1 MMKSRLFSAVAALS
15 LSLLGQ
21 SVLAAELLSVRAG
34 EDARL
39 TRLVLV
45 SDTPEAWKVQL
56 NQQQLIIQS
65 SNVKT
70 RLEKNLVLPM
80 ASALDQV
87 TVKKAKQ
94 QLTLESTL
102 TRPMK
107 LVNSYTMPHKKGES
121 ARFVIELA
129 NSVDTTKA
137 HRTAQQVVQSVS
149 AEIQAQKAKTHK
161 PSHAQLAAV
170 QPQDLKTISIAPLSV
185 KPFKGTKELVVAI
198 DPGHGGKDVG
208 AVSASGVMEKDLTL
222 AVAKELKRQIDAQP
236 GMRAVLTR
244 DGDYFVS
251 LTKRPQIARELNAD
265 VFLSLHADSYKDR
278 NISGASFY
286 VTSNKGASSHL
297 AKFVAAHSNTSDHHL
312 IDGVELWNRQ
322 QANSIGQVA
331 MHSSID
337 DSQKLGQHLKLGFK
351 QAGIRLQHSQVQSA
365 NFMVLKNIDMPSV
378 LVEMGFI
385 SNPEQDRLLQH
396 GAYQARLASSLVS
409 GLVRFV
415 EVQPEPGVVY
425 ANVRVN
431 KGDNLAKIA
440 QRHGTSADYLAKA
453 NNLTEKSTLKIGQVL
468 KVPVNMAQRVAMIKD
483 MKG

>member
-1 MMKSRLFSAVAALS
+1 MKSRLFSAVAALS

-70 RLEKNLVLPM
+70 RLEKTLVLPM

-431 KGDNLAKIA
+431 KGDNLAKVA
-440 QRHGTSADYLAKA
+440 QRHGTSVDYLAKA

-468 KVPVNMAQRVAMIKD
+468 KVPVNMTQRVAMIKD

>member
-1 MMKSRLFSAVAALS
+1 MKSRLFSAAAVLS

-431 KGDNLAKIA
+431 KGDNLAKVA
-440 QRHGTSADYLAKA
+440 QRHGTSVDYLAKA

-468 KVPVNMAQRVAMIKD
+468 KVPVNMTQRVAMIKD

>member
-1 MMKSRLFSAVAALS
+1 MKSRLFSAVAALS

-70 RLEKNLVLPM
+70 RLEKTLVLPM

-161 PSHAQLAAV
+161 PSHAQLAAM

>member
-1 MMKSRLFSAVAALS
+1 
-15 LSLLGQ
+15 
-21 SVLAAELLSVRAG
+21 
-34 EDARL
+34 
-39 TRLVLV
+39 
-45 SDTPEAWKVQL
+45 
-56 NQQQLIIQS
+56 
-65 SNVKT
+65 
-70 RLEKNLVLPM
+70 
-80 ASALDQV
+80 
-87 TVKKAKQ
+87 
-94 QLTLESTL
+94 
-102 TRPMK
+102 MK

-129 NSVDTTKA
+129 NSVDTTKVN
-137 HRTAQQVVQSVS
+137 RTAQQVVQSVS
-149 AEIQAQKAKTHK
+149 AEIQAQKAKAHK
-161 PSHAQLAAV
+161 SSTVQLAAM
-170 QPQDLKTISIAPLSV
+170 QAQDLKTISIAPLSV
-185 KPFKGTKELVVAI
+185 KPFKGTKELVIAI

-312 IDGVELWNRQ
+312 IDGVELWSRQ

-337 DSQKLGQHLKLGFK
+337 DSQKLGQHLKQGFK

-409 GLVRFV
+409 GLVKFV

-440 QRHGTSADYLAKA
+440 QRHSTSVDYLAKA

-468 KVPVNMAQRVAMIKD
+468 KVPVNMTQRVAMIKD

>member
-1 MMKSRLFSAVAALS
+1 MKSRLFSAVAALS

-70 RLEKNLVLPM
+70 RLEKTLVLPM

-385 SNPEQDRLLQH
+385 SNPDEQDRLLQH

-431 KGDNLAKIA
+431 KGDNLAKVA
-440 QRHGTSADYLAKA
+440 QRHGTSVDYLAKA

-468 KVPVNMAQRVAMIKD
+468 KVPVNMTQRVAMIKD

>member
-1 MMKSRLFSAVAALS
+1 MKSRLFSAAAVLS

-161 PSHAQLAAV
+161 PSHAQLAAM

-337 DSQKLGQHLKLGFK
+337 DSQKLGQHLKQGFK

-385 SNPEQDRLLQH
+385 SNPEQDRLLQY

-468 KVPVNMAQRVAMIKD
+468 KVPVNMTQRVAMIKD

>member
-1 MMKSRLFSAVAALS
+1 MKSRLFSAVAALS

-70 RLEKNLVLPM
+70 RLEKTLVLPM

-365 NFMVLKNIDMPSV
+365 NFMVLKNIDMP
-378 LVEMGFI
+378 
-385 SNPEQDRLLQH
+385 
-396 GAYQARLASSLVS
+396 
-409 GLVRFV
+409 
-415 EVQPEPGVVY
+415 
-425 ANVRVN
+425 
-431 KGDNLAKIA
+431 
-440 QRHGTSADYLAKA
+440 
-453 NNLTEKSTLKIGQVL
+453 
-468 KVPVNMAQRVAMIKD
+468 
-483 MKG
+483 

>member
-1 MMKSRLFSAVAALS
+1 MKSRLFSAVAALS

-322 QANSIGQVA
+322 QANSIGQV
-331 MHSSID
+331 
-337 DSQKLGQHLKLGFK
+337 
-351 QAGIRLQHSQVQSA
+351 
-365 NFMVLKNIDMPSV
+365 
-378 LVEMGFI
+378 
-385 SNPEQDRLLQH
+385 
-396 GAYQARLASSLVS
+396 
-409 GLVRFV
+409 
-415 EVQPEPGVVY
+415 
-425 ANVRVN
+425 
-431 KGDNLAKIA
+431 
-440 QRHGTSADYLAKA
+440 
-453 NNLTEKSTLKIGQVL
+453 
-468 KVPVNMAQRVAMIKD
+468 
-483 MKG
+483 

>member
-1 MMKSRLFSAVAALS
+1 
-15 LSLLGQ
+15 
-21 SVLAAELLSVRAG
+21 
-34 EDARL
+34 
-39 TRLVLV
+39 
-45 SDTPEAWKVQL
+45 
-56 NQQQLIIQS
+56 
-65 SNVKT
+65 
-70 RLEKNLVLPM
+70 
-80 ASALDQV
+80 QV